1 MAFCSKC
8 GAQINDGAQFCPK
21 CGQPTSNTNN
31 KQEPVDYN
39 SFNDQPEDEDM
50 KTWQKIVSVLL
61 WPVGAIILIVALI
74 KKQTVKAKSAL
85 IYTAIGIGLVI
96 ALNVSLGGCSSNGF
110 DAIEDEIVDS
120 DVSDVEEAGY
130 NDGYEFGFQFGSEY
144 IDEGAA
150 SVAYSARFGAPS
162 TPEEKRLYKLYESAY
177 KKGFQ
182 EGRKAK
188 N

>member
-1 MAFCSKC
+1 MAFCGNC
-8 GAQINDGAQFCPK
+8 GAQINDGVQFCPK
-21 CGQPTSNTNN
+21 CGQPTSNTST
-31 KQEPVDYN
+31 KQESVNYN
-39 SFNDQPEDEDM
+39 SFNNQPEDEDM

-61 WPVGAIILIVALI
+61 WPVGAIILIIALV
-74 KKQTVKAKSAL
+74 KKQTAKAKSAFT
-85 IYTAIGIGLVI
+85 YTAVGIGLVI
-96 ALNVSLGGCSSNGF
+96 ALNVSLDGCSSDDF
-110 DAIEDEIVDS
+110 DTTEDEMVDS
-120 DVSDVEEAGY
+120 EVSDVEEAGY

-150 SVAYSARFGAPS
+150 SVAYSARFDAPS
-162 TPEEKRLYKLYESAY
+162 TPEEKRLYKLYEEAY